1 MTKISILFPVLW
13 MGICSHGFLV
23 TPELRSMMTMNAKA
37 SMMLG
42 RREMSGNSNIET
54 EDDDR
59 VKVTVA
65 LTREEGKNEKIRQTL
80 LDHEMW
86 KGMMLNPGMKLEMKE
101 LPCIEHA
108 EGPDL
113 SKLEELISSGKIW
126 TEYDYII
133 VTSPE
138 ACKVFHD
145 CCRSQNSEG
154 PSSSSKVQF
163 ATVGKATQKAL
174 MKEGEVIS
182 SWIKEKNNNVVF
194 CPSQAN
200 GETLAKELPP
210 MDGTTKVLYP
220 ASAKAANTIQEELEA
235 RTDATFELTR
245 LNTYDTVSAKLN
257 DLDTHIQELDVACFG
272 SPSAVTAW
280 LENVDAA
287 LGITDLEEDDK
298 KSRKEN
304 GNVSAA
310 CIGTTTARACLESG
324 RWHAYDI
331 YYPKTNPGMSG
342 WADSII
348 TSIGDTFE
356 KKFWS

>member
-1 MTKISILFPVLW
+1 MSSRTNA
-13 MGICSHGFLV
+13 V
-23 TPELRSMMTMNAKA
+23 TT
-37 SMMLG
+37 
-42 RREMSGNSNIET
+42 
-54 EDDDR
+54 DDDDDDDDK

-65 LTREEGKNEKIRQTL
+65 LTREEGKNEKIRTTL
-80 LDHEMW
+80 LNHEML
-86 KGMMLNPGMKLEMKE
+86 KGMMLNPDMKLQMKE

-113 SKLEELISSGKIW
+113 SKLKDLISNGKIW
-126 TEYDYII
+126 TDYNYI
-133 VTSPE
+133 VLTSPE
-138 ACKVFHD
+138 ACKVFQE
-145 CCRSQNSEG
+145 CVSQNHNGSD
-154 PSSSSKVQF
+154 PLSTSHVQF

-174 MKEGEVIS
+174 MKEDGIIS
-182 SWIKEKNNNVVF
+182 TWINSKDDVLF

-200 GETLAKELPP
+200 GETLAKELPSI
-210 MDGTTKVLYP
+210 DGVSTIKVLYP

-235 RTDATFELTR
+235 RTDATFELSR
-245 LNTYDTVSAKLN
+245 FNTYDTVSAKLN
-257 DLDTHIQELDVACFG
+257 DFETQLNELDVACFG

-287 LGITDLEEDDK
+287 LGITDVEEDDK

-304 GNVSAA
+304 GTVCAA

-324 RWHAYDI
+324 RWHAHDI
-331 YYPKTNPGMSG
+331 YYPKQNPGMTG

-348 TSIGDTFE
+348 TSIGDTLE